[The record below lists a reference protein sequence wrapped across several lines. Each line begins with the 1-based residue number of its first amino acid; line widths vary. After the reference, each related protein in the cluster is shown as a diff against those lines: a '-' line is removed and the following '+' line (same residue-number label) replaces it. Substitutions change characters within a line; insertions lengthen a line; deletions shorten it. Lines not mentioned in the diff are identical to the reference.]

1 MFFILTIIISVILI
15 IAVDTLIFGFSTLL
29 SFAIAVVVTTVSV
42 IAVDGLF
49 ATIVRWIMPK
59 KWFSIDK
66 KNFIASKKESLFYE
80 KIGIKKW
87 KDLIIELGF
96 FTNFRKNKIA
106 EPNNNQYVERYIVE
120 ANYGIA
126 VHLSCMLF
134 GFLVVLIYPS
144 LYLSVGI
151 PVCLVNLVLNF
162 MPVACLRY
170 NLTKLHK
177 IYRINEKRA
186 KMNASKTNNN

>member
-1 MFFILTIIISVILI
+1 MFFILTIIIAVILI
-15 IAVDTLIFGFSTLL
+15 IAVDTLIFGLSNLLYFSL
-29 SFAIAVVVTTVSV
+29 AVVITTVAV

-49 ATIVRWIMPK
+49 ATIVRWVMPK
-59 KWFSIDK
+59 KWFTIDK
-66 KNFIASKKESLFYE
+66 KNFVASKKESLFYE

-106 EPNNNQYVERYIVE
+106 EPNNNEYVERYIIE

-126 VHLSCMLF
+126 VHLCCMLF
-134 GFLVVLIYPS
+134 GFLVILIYPS

-186 KMNASKTNNN
+186 KLNASKIDNN